1 MVFKLGFFLFFVD
14 GIEFVNMYILES
26 FVIILDIVK
35 RKKLELWDCENVLVF
50 SEIYFIIMYIMDW
63 YLFMLIVFRIG
74 LL

>member
-26 FVIILDIVK
+26 FGIILDIVK

-50 SEIYFIIMYIMDW
+50 SEIYFIIMYFMDW

>member
-26 FVIILDIVK
+26 FGIILDIVK
-35 RKKLELWDCENVLVF
+35 RNKIELWNCENVLVF
-50 SEIYFIIMYIMDW
+50 SEIYFIVMYIMDW

>member
-26 FVIILDIVK
+26 FGIILDIVK
-35 RKKLELWDCENVLVF
+35 RNKIELWNCENVLVF

-63 YLFMLIVFRIG
+63 FLFMLIVFRIG

>member
-26 FVIILDIVK
+26 FGIILDIVK
-35 RKKLELWDCENVLVF
+35 RNKIELWCYENVLVF
-50 SEIYFIIMYIMDW
+50 NEIYFIIMYFMDW

>member
-26 FVIILDIVK
+26 FGIILDIVK
-35 RKKLELWDCENVLVF
+35 RNKIELWNCEYVLVF